1 MSTVAVQREIR
12 QWLNVV
18 RSQLDQV
25 NIRLG
30 NNTDPVELTTDGEAA
45 YLFLLRTMGTL
56 ESGSTIP
63 GDEVRRALDV
73 FTLGHR
79 RAFRPR
85 LAFLNDRYQ
94 EVAGIFEPRGQPHTI
109 PSDGPGQTNP
119 GYVYIL
125 HPRG

>member
-12 QWLNVV
+12 QWLDVI

-30 NNTDPVELTTDGEAA
+30 NNTDPVELTADGETA
-45 YLFLLRTMGTL
+45 YVLLLRTMGTL
-56 ESGSTIP
+56 ERGAMII
-63 GDEVRRALDV
+63 GDDTRRALDI

-85 LAFLNDRYQ
+85 LSDPSKYQ
-94 EVAGIFEPRGQPHTI
+94 MSVAPRGQPHTI
-109 PSDGPGQTNP
+109 PSDDPGQTDS
-119 GYVYIL
+119 GYVHL
-125 HPRG
+125 LPP